1 MKLIEMVAKA
11 IREAGGDGLVNAQI
25 NCGCGLSQLMP
36 CGCAQEICETALEL
50 VMPEDMRPI
59 HPKTGQLIY
68 VQDVEPGDIF
78 YTQL

>member
-11 IREAGGDGLVNAQI
+11 IREAGGDGLVNTEI
-25 NCGCGLSQLMP
+25 SCGCGLSELMP
-36 CGCAQEICETALEL
+36 CECPQETCETALEL

-68 VQDVEPGDIF
+68 VQDVEPGNIF
-78 YTQL
+78 YTKL